1 MLNKSYKSSRN
12 RALFAGLNVSERWIF
27 MNRLAVKIK
36 EARVAAG
43 LSEKDLA
50 KKCGLSVGYIL
61 QVESGK
67 KIVNESVAEKIL
79 KALGAKETF
88 VEEERPEEKPAEKP
102 AKIAEAPRP
111 QETLIVEPSQS
122 WADALSG
129 VIKKYPVVDLQSNKT
144 VEYKELPIIGK
155 KVEGHHPDKIMF
167 AKASNNDMEAFRIEK
182 GDVLTIF
189 ATKEIQN
196 NGIYIVEMDGKK
208 MIRQL
213 RKEQNNIVQLAK
225 CPNDSSAV
233 AIDIKKVK
241 VLGRVIK
248 NEFFIK

>member
-1 MLNKSYKSSRN
+1 
-12 RALFAGLNVSERWIF
+12 
-27 MNRLAVKIK
+27 MNRLAIKIK
-36 EARVAAG
+36 DSRVAAG

-67 KIVNESVAEKIL
+67 KIINESVAEKIL
-79 KALGAKETF
+79 KALGVKEIF
-88 VEEERPEEKPAEKP
+88 IEEEKPEEKPAEKS
-102 AKIAEAPRP
+102 AKTAEVPRP

-129 VIKKYPVVDLQSNKT
+129 VIKKYPVIDLHSNKT
-144 VEYKELPIIGK
+144 VDYKELPIISK
-155 KVEGHHPDKIMF
+155 KIEGHHPDKIMF

-189 ATKEIQN
+189 VTKEIQN
-196 NGIYIVEMDGKK
+196 NSLYLFEIDGKK

-213 RKEQNNIVQLAK
+213 RKEQNNMVKLLK
-225 CPNDSSAV
+225 SPNDDSAETV
-233 AIDIKKVK
+233 DLKKVK
-241 VLGRVIK
+241 VMGRVIK
-248 NEFFIK
+248 NEFFVK